1 MTPRTA
7 DGPGAAGRLEPAEVP
22 ALEGDLGQ
30 FFATEVLQFL
40 QLAGATGRLEFD
52 RAGERAE
59 IGFEHGRPVSARTTG
74 RSVRVGDVLV
84 HRGAVP
90 PAEIARALT
99 EQQARP
105 DQRLGTL
112 LLASGAAGEDDVAAA
127 VGEVF
132 RRIVCG
138 LALWPDGRFRF
149 VPGEERG
156 AGDVPLDLELDRVI
170 LEGLHRA
177 DLAQSGA

>member
-1 MTPRTA
+1 MTPA
-7 DGPGAAGRLEPAEVP
+7 AAGEAGAAEPAGP
-22 ALEGDLGQ
+22 APTLEGDLGR

-40 QLAGATGRLEFD
+40 QLAGATGRLEFE
-52 RAGERAE
+52 RRGERAE
-59 IGFEHGRPVSARTTG
+59 IGFEHGRPVSARTSG

-84 HRGAVP
+84 HRGSVRPETLEKAL
-90 PAEIARALT
+90 AEQRG
-99 EQQARP
+99 RP
-105 DQRLGTL
+105 DERLGAIL
-112 LLASGAAGEDDVAAA
+112 AASGAASDEEIALA

-149 VPGEERG
+149 VPGEARE
-156 AGDVPLDLELDRVI
+156 AGDIPLDVELDRVI

-177 DLAQSGA
+177 DLAHGGA